1 MPGPCASLCINSAK
15 DGHIGC
21 NVKVKRKGSLM
32 IYGRHPEYRDKYG
45 RHFWAGGYYVE
56 TVGQVDEDA
65 AKKYIEEQEECSRIE
80 G

>member
-1 MPGPCASLCINSAK
+1 
-15 DGHIGC
+15 
-21 NVKVKRKGSLM
+21 M
-32 IYGRHPEYRDKYG
+32 IYGRHPENRDKYG
-45 RHFWAGGYYVE
+45 RHFWEGGYYVE

>member
-1 MPGPCASLCINSAK
+1 
-15 DGHIGC
+15 
-21 NVKVKRKGSLM
+21 M
-32 IYGRHPEYRDKYG
+32 IYGRHSEYRDKYG

>member
-1 MPGPCASLCINSAK
+1 MAGTQNTGTNMEDIF
-15 DGHIGC
+15 
-21 NVKVKRKGSLM
+21 
-32 IYGRHPEYRDKYG
+32 GR
-45 RHFWAGGYYVE
+45 GGYYVE